1 MLLFDEVKKIVVN
14 QLRIDDSKVKLESK
28 FIDDLGADSLDL
40 AQLLMFVEDA
50 FGINI
55 IDTNYFQR
63 FITIGDLVEIVEEEI
78 KMKDGLKE
86 NKSLN

>member
-1 MLLFDEVKKIVVN
+1 MSLFDEVKKIVVSK
-14 QLRIDDSKVKLESK
+14 LRVDESTIKLESK
-28 FIDDLGADSLDL
+28 FIDDLGVDSLDL
-40 AQLLMFVEDA
+40 AQLLMFVEDE

-63 FITIGDLVEIVEEEI
+63 FITIGDTVKIVEEEI
-78 KMKDGLKE
+78 RMKDILEK